1 MPDGYLKTL
10 YPEIRAKGAV
20 CILDEV
26 QTGFGRL
33 GRWFWGFEMQ
43 GVVPDIVMLGKP
55 MGNGHPLAAV
65 VTTTEIARSFENGME
80 FFGSFGGNSVSC
92 AVGLAV
98 LDVLEEENL
107 PQNALETGDYL
118 KPKPQPQ
125 SSQNSP

>member
-1 MPDGYLKTL
+1 MPDGYLKAL

-80 FFGSFGGNSVSC
+80 FFSSFGGNSAPVPSGWPC
-92 AVGLAV
+92 WMCWKKKTCRRT
-98 LDVLEEENL
+98 
-107 PQNALETGDYL
+107 PW
-118 KPKPQPQ
+118 KPGII
-125 SSQNSP
+125 